1 MLYMNQMPD
10 EWSEAVLKRIGKNIR
25 KKRMEAGWT
34 INRMYAET
42 GIARVTIMRWESGE
56 RAPKIDDLL
65 WVCKCTG
72 WRLGDLLGGAR
83 NAAVNTGGRNAS
95 S

>member
-42 GIARVTIMRWESGE
+42 GIARQTIFYWETGQRS
-56 RAPKIDDLL
+56 PKIECLI
-65 WVCKCTG
+65 WMCKCTG
-72 WRLGDLLGGAR
+72 WRLGEILGGTK
-83 NAAVNTGGRNAS
+83 NAAVGTNGGDTAS
-95 S
+95 

>member
-1 MLYMNQMPD
+1 MLYMNQMPG
-10 EWSEAVLKRIGKNIR
+10 EWSEAVLRRVGKNIR
-25 KKRMEAGWT
+25 KKRTAAGWT

-56 RAPKIDDLL
+56 RSPKIDDLL

-72 WRLGDLLGGAR
+72 WRLGELLGGAK
-83 NAAVNTGGRNAS
+83 NAVGTDSGNAGT
-95 S
+95 